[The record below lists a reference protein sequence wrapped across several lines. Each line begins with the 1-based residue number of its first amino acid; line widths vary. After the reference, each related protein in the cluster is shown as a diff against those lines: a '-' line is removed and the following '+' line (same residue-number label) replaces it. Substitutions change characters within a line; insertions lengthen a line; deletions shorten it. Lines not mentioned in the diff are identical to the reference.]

1 MPSQHLRDASPSPLL
16 PRPSHILC
24 VALLALFLHLSHEGE
39 MEICVYV
46 EGVVVSSF
54 SHTIPLASLKFF
66 KGSWEASSLLH
77 NKPPS

>member
-1 MPSQHLRDASPSPLL
+1 
-16 PRPSHILC
+16 
-24 VALLALFLHLSHEGE
+24 